1 MYKFTQIQND
11 LSSNSQ
17 SLQVPETRLPLNLK
31 MKYKLLNQLNVCNKR
46 VFLRTDFNVPI
57 VNRKILDDSKIM
69 AHHTTID
76 YLTGKGARIILGT
89 HVGRPDLQK
98 TCSREELIHN
108 NPDTDAEIIFRHL
121 KKVYG
126 DRISFINTGIAE
138 VVNTHVNNLPRGHI
152 LLLQNLRYEKGEQ
165 SEVEKEKREFA
176 KQLSSCFDIY
186 VNDALSVCQ
195 NRDASVSHLPQL
207 SKKAAIGF
215 LLKEEINR
223 MERLIKPEL
232 PAAAFL
238 GGFKVKDKIGV
249 FQKLLGKGFEIFIG
263 GAMRNPF
270 LKLQNYNIGG
280 SKTDSGYDDILHQMM
295 DDFGD
300 QIHIPVDVRVGRITG
315 KDKRKVT
322 NLKYVNFLKSGKI
335 NAREEALDNGPGTM
349 KLYNKIIKQKSIK
362 TILANGPFG
371 LLENRSFRFGTFQ
384 VARIFLENQQ
394 AFRVYGGG
402 ELNHG
407 FNMFSRRFKIDT
419 EQLGEQSNA
428 GNGMLQYIAN
438 EGYLPG
444 LRALSTQ

>member
-1 MYKFTQIQND
+1 MKF
-11 LSSNSQ
+11 
-17 SLQVPETRLPLNLK
+17 
-31 MKYKLLNQLNVCNKR
+31 KLLNQLNVSNKS

-57 VNRKILDDSKIM
+57 VNKKILDDSKIR

-89 HVGRPDLQK
+89 HVGRPSLQE
-98 TCSREELIHN
+98 TCSREDMIHN

-121 KKVYG
+121 KKIYG
-126 DRISFINTGIAE
+126 DKISFIDTGIGTDT
-138 VVNTHVNNLPRGHI
+138 NTHVNNLPRGHI

-165 SEVEKEKREFA
+165 SGVEKEKLEFT
-176 KQLSSCFDIY
+176 KQLSSFFDIY

-195 NRDASVSHLPQL
+195 NRDTSVSYLPRL
-207 SKKAAIGF
+207 SKKTAIGF

-223 MERLIKPEL
+223 MERLNKPEF

-270 LKLQNYNIGG
+270 LKLHNHNIGG

-295 DDFGD
+295 NDFRD
-300 QIHIPVDVRVGRITG
+300 QIHIPVDVRAGRITG

-322 NLKYVNFLKSGKI
+322 NLKYVNFLKNEKI
-335 NAREEALDNGPGTM
+335 NTREEALDNGPGTM
-349 KLYNKIIKQKSIK
+349 KLYNKIMKQKGIR

-371 LLENRSFRFGTFQ
+371 LIEHRSFRFGTFQ

-407 FNMFSRRFKIDT
+407 FNLFSKRFKIDT
-419 EQLGEQSNA
+419 EKLGEQCNA

-438 EGYLPG
+438 EGDLPG
-444 LRALSTQ
+444 LRALSYG

>member
-1 MYKFTQIQND
+1 MINHKG
-11 LSSNSQ
+11 
-17 SLQVPETRLPLNLK
+17 
-31 MKYKLLNQLNVCNKR
+31 KYKYPSKFNFNDKR

-57 VNRKILDDSKIM
+57 VNRKILDNSKIK

-76 YLTGKGARIILGT
+76 YLTDKGARIILGT
-89 HVGRPDLQK
+89 HVGRPNLQK
-98 TCSREELIHN
+98 NSSRNDLIHN
-108 NPDTDAEIIFRHL
+108 NPNTDAGIIFKYL
-121 KKVYG
+121 KKIYG
-126 DRISFINTGIAE
+126 DKISFVDACIGEEVKVRISS
-138 VVNTHVNNLPRGHI
+138 LPSGHI

-165 SEVEKEKREFA
+165 SRVEKEKLEFV
-176 KQLSSCFDIY
+176 KYLSSCFDIY
-186 VNDALSVCQ
+186 INDALSVCQ
-195 NRDASVSHLPQL
+195 NKDASVSYLPRL
-207 SKKAAIGF
+207 SEKTAIGF

-223 MERLIKPEL
+223 MEKLIKPKL

-238 GGFKVKDKIGV
+238 GGFKVEDKIGV

-270 LKLQNYNIGG
+270 LELQNYNIGG
-280 SKTDSGYDDILHQMM
+280 SKTDSGHNDIILQMM
-295 DDFGD
+295 EEFKD
-300 QIHIPVDVRVGRITG
+300 QIHIPIDVRTGIITG

-322 NLKYVNFLKSGKI
+322 NLKYVNFLKSEKI

-349 KLYNKIIKQKSIK
+349 KLYNKIIKQNGIK

-371 LLENRSFRFGTFQ
+371 LIENRSFRFGTFQ

-407 FNMFSRRFKIDT
+407 FNLFSRQFKIDN
-419 EQLGEQSNA
+419 EKLGEQCNA

-438 EGYLPG
+438 EGDLPG
-444 LRALSTQ
+444 LRALSYG

>member
-1 MYKFTQIQND
+1 
-11 LSSNSQ
+11 
-17 SLQVPETRLPLNLK
+17 
-31 MKYKLLNQLNVCNKR
+31 MKYKLLNQFNVSNKR

-57 VNRKILDDSKIM
+57 VNRKILDDSKIK
-69 AHHTTID
+69 AHHKTIN
-76 YLTGKGARIILGT
+76 YLTDKGARIILGT
-89 HVGRPDLQK
+89 HVGRPNLQG
-98 TCSREELIHN
+98 TCSRKGLIHN

-121 KKVYG
+121 KKIYG
-126 DRISFINTGIAE
+126 DKISFIDASIDTD
-138 VVNTHVNNLPRGHI
+138 VNTYINNLPQGHI

-165 SEVEKEKREFA
+165 SGVENEKLEFA
-176 KQLSSCFDIY
+176 KQLSSYFDIY

-195 NRDASVSHLPQL
+195 NKDTSVSYLPRL

-215 LLKEEINR
+215 LLKEEIIR
-223 MERLIKPEL
+223 MEKLIKPKL

-280 SKTDSGYDDILHQMM
+280 SKLDSGYDDKLHQMM
-295 DDFGD
+295 EDFGD
-300 QIHIPVDVRVGRITG
+300 QIHIPVDVRVGRIYC
-315 KDKRKVT
+315 KDKKKVS
-322 NLKYVNFLKSGKI
+322 NLKYINFLKNERI

-349 KLYNKIIKQKSIK
+349 KLYKEIIKQKGIK

-371 LLENRSFRFGTFQ
+371 LIENRSFRFGTFQ

-407 FNMFSRRFKIDT
+407 FNLFSRRFKIDNKK
-419 EQLGEQSNA
+419 LGEQCNA

-438 EGYLPG
+438 EGDLPG
-444 LRALSTQ
+444 LRALSYG

>member
-1 MYKFTQIQND
+1 
-11 LSSNSQ
+11 
-17 SLQVPETRLPLNLK
+17 
-31 MKYKLLNQLNVCNKR
+31 MKYKLLSQFNVSNKR
-46 VFLRTDFNVPI
+46 VFLRADFNVPI
-57 VNRKILDDSKIM
+57 VNRKILDDSKIK

-76 YLTGKGARIILGT
+76 YLTDKGARIILGT
-89 HVGRPDLQK
+89 HVGRPNSQE
-98 TCSREELIHN
+98 TCSRKDLIHN

-121 KKVYG
+121 KKIYG
-126 DRISFINTGIAE
+126 NKISFIDAGIGTD
-138 VVNTHVNNLPRGHI
+138 VNTYINNLPQGHI

-165 SEVEKEKREFA
+165 SGVENEKREFA
-176 KQLSSCFDIY
+176 KHLSSYFDIY

-195 NRDASVSHLPQL
+195 NEDTSVSYLPRL
-207 SKKAAIGF
+207 SKKVAIGF

-238 GGFKVKDKIGV
+238 GGFKVKDKIGA

-270 LKLQNYNIGG
+270 MKLQNYNIGG
-280 SKTDSGYDDILHQMM
+280 SILESGYDDILHQMM

-315 KDKRKVT
+315 KDKRKVS
-322 NLKYVNFLKSGKI
+322 NLKYVNFLKNEKI
-335 NAREEALDNGPGTM
+335 HAREEALDNGPGTM
-349 KLYNKIIKQKSIK
+349 KLYNKIIKQKGIK

-371 LLENRSFRFGTFQ
+371 LIENRSFRFGTFQ

-407 FNMFSRRFKIDT
+407 FNLFSRRFKIDT
-419 EQLGEQSNA
+419 EKLGEQCNA

-438 EGYLPG
+438 EGDLPG
-444 LRALSTQ
+444 LSALSDR

>member
-1 MYKFTQIQND
+1 MKF
-11 LSSNSQ
+11 
-17 SLQVPETRLPLNLK
+17 
-31 MKYKLLNQLNVCNKR
+31 KLLNQLNVSNKS

-57 VNRKILDDSKIM
+57 VNKKILDDSKIR

-89 HVGRPDLQK
+89 HVGRPSLQE
-98 TCSREELIHN
+98 TCSREDMIHN

-121 KKVYG
+121 KKIYG
-126 DRISFINTGIAE
+126 DKISFIDTGIGTDT
-138 VVNTHVNNLPRGHI
+138 NTHVNNLPRGHI

-165 SEVEKEKREFA
+165 SGVEKEKLEFT
-176 KQLSSCFDIY
+176 KQLSSFFDIY

-195 NRDASVSHLPQL
+195 NRDTSVSYLPRL
-207 SKKAAIGF
+207 SKKTAIGF

-223 MERLIKPEL
+223 MERLNKPEF

-249 FQKLLGKGFEIFIG
+249 FQKLLEKGFEIFIG

-270 LKLQNYNIGG
+270 LKLHNYNIGG
-280 SKTDSGYDDILHQMM
+280 SKTDSDYDDILHQMM
-295 DDFGD
+295 NDFRD
-300 QIHIPVDVRVGRITG
+300 QIHIPVDVRAGRITG

-322 NLKYVNFLKSGKI
+322 NLKYVNFLKNEKI
-335 NAREEALDNGPGTM
+335 NTREEALDNGPGTM
-349 KLYNKIIKQKSIK
+349 KLYNKIMKQKGIR

-371 LLENRSFRFGTFQ
+371 LIEHRSFRFGTFQ

-407 FNMFSRRFKIDT
+407 FNLFSKRFKIDT
-419 EQLGEQSNA
+419 EKLGEQCNA

-438 EGYLPG
+438 EGDLPG
-444 LRALSTQ
+444 LRALSYG

>member
-1 MYKFTQIQND
+1 
-11 LSSNSQ
+11 
-17 SLQVPETRLPLNLK
+17 
-31 MKYKLLNQLNVCNKR
+31 MKYNLLNQFNVSNKR

-57 VNRKILDDSKIM
+57 VNKKILDDSKIK
-69 AHHTTID
+69 AHQTTID
-76 YLTGKGARIILGT
+76 YLTDKGARIILGT
-89 HVGRPDLQK
+89 HVGRPILQE
-98 TCSREELIHN
+98 TCSRKDLIHN

-121 KKVYG
+121 KKIYG
-126 DRISFINTGIAE
+126 NKISFIDAGIGTD
-138 VVNTHVNNLPRGHI
+138 VNTFINNLPQGHI

-165 SEVEKEKREFA
+165 SGVENEKLEFA
-176 KQLSSCFDIY
+176 QTISSYFDIY

-195 NRDASVSHLPQL
+195 NEDTSVSYLPKL
-207 SKKAAIGF
+207 SKNVAIGF
-215 LLKEEINR
+215 LLKEEISR

-280 SKTDSGYDDILHQMM
+280 SRLDSGYDDILHQMM
-295 DDFGD
+295 DVFGN
-300 QIHIPVDVRVGRITG
+300 QIHIPVDVRVGRMND

-322 NLKYVNFLKSGKI
+322 NLKYVNFLRSEKI
-335 NAREEALDNGPGTM
+335 HAREEALDNGPGTM
-349 KLYNKIIKQKSIK
+349 KLYKEIIQQKGIK

-371 LLENRSFRFGTFQ
+371 LIENRSFRFGTFQ

-407 FNMFSRRFKIDT
+407 FNLFSRRFKIDT
-419 EQLGEQSNA
+419 EELGEQCNA

-438 EGYLPG
+438 EGDLPG
-444 LRALSTQ
+444 LRVLSCR

>member
-1 MYKFTQIQND
+1 
-11 LSSNSQ
+11 
-17 SLQVPETRLPLNLK
+17 
-31 MKYKLLNQLNVCNKR
+31 MKYKLLNQFNVSNKR

-57 VNRKILDDSKIM
+57 VNKKILDDSKIK

-89 HVGRPDLQK
+89 HVGRPNLQEA
-98 TCSREELIHN
+98 CSRKDLIRN
-108 NPDTDAEIIFRHL
+108 NPETDTGIIFRYL

-126 DRISFINTGIAE
+126 SKISFIDAGIGTDI
-138 VVNTHVNNLPRGHI
+138 NTHINNLPRGHI

-165 SEVEKEKREFA
+165 SGVEKEKLEFA
-176 KQLSSCFDIY
+176 KQLSSYFDLYI
-186 VNDALSVCQ
+186 NDALSVCQ
-195 NRDASVSHLPQL
+195 NRDSSVSYLPRL

-215 LLKEEINR
+215 LLKEEIDR
-223 MERLIKPEL
+223 MEKLINPEL

-249 FQKLLGKGFEIFIG
+249 LQKLLGKGFEIFIG

-280 SKTDSGYDDILHQMM
+280 SKLDSDYDDILHQMM

-300 QIHIPVDVRVGRITG
+300 QIHIPVDVRAGRITG
-315 KDKRKVT
+315 NDKRKVT
-322 NLKYVNFLKSGKI
+322 NLKYVNFLRSEKI

-349 KLYNKIIKQKSIK
+349 KLYNKIIKQKGIK

-371 LLENRSFRFGTFQ
+371 LIENRSFRFGTFQ

-407 FNMFSRRFKIDT
+407 FNLFSRRFKIDT
-419 EQLGEQSNA
+419 EKLGERCNA

-438 EGYLPG
+438 EGDLPG
-444 LRALSTQ
+444 LRALSL